1 MISFIAPHVS
11 GNAIRLL
18 LLPPKPADAWIV
30 LRKNTDTFTDV
41 EDPDAFVAYA
51 GLERYFLDT
60 KGLMNG
66 ETVFYRAYYFIGIML
81 IGETA
86 SYSVTPG
93 SSFIFQSVDAIS
105 IVRDRI
111 DLGLQEL
118 IERGILQH
126 PRNLIPV
133 MIASPLI
140 EDTLLPVVTV
150 HLISE
155 SSELRGIGEMVET
168 EIYGIGDDEI
178 EGWYSRYHLE
188 IVGWSLNSDQ
198 RKLVRNAIKHVLIAN
213 LPVFDFYGF
222 YTVEL
227 QFSDHEDFQTYQ
239 APMYMVNCAMQFL
252 APSVINIPQNL
263 INDVQSNVS
272 V

>member
-30 LRKNTDTFTDV
+30 LRKNTDTFTGVD
-41 EDPDAFVAYA
+41 DPDAFVAYA
-51 GLERYFLDT
+51 GLDRYFLDT
-60 KGLMNG
+60 MGLMNG
-66 ETVFYRAYYFIGIML
+66 EAVFYRAYYFIGVSL
-81 IGETA
+81 VGETL

-93 SSFIFQSVDAIS
+93 SSFISQSVDAVS

-111 DLGLQEL
+111 DLGLQAL
-118 IERGILQH
+118 IERGMLHH

-140 EDTLLPVVTV
+140 EETLFPVVTV

-155 SSELRGIGEMVET
+155 SSELRGIGEA
-168 EIYGIGDDEI
+168 IGSEEC
-178 EGWYSRYHLE
+178 EGWYSRYQLE
-188 IVGWSLNSDQ
+188 VIGWSLNSDQ
-198 RKLVRNAIKHVLIAN
+198 RKLLRNSLKHILVAN
-213 LPVFDFYGF
+213 LSVFDFYEF
-222 YTVEL
+222 ENIDV

-239 APMYMVNCAMQFL
+239 APMYTANCTLRFL
-252 APSVINIPQNL
+252 APSLIRIPQDQVT
-263 INDVQSNVS
+263 IIDIQTIVS